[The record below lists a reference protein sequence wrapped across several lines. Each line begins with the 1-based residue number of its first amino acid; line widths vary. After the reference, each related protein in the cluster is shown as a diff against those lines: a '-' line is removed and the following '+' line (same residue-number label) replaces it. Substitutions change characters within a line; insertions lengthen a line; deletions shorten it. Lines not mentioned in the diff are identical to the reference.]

1 MAETA
6 ANATEGLAP
15 EERLRFD
22 AMLVEQRFADRQILL
37 EEGQPAPGLL
47 LLRAGT
53 VLVNKRDM
61 GGNEQLIIELR
72 APAVLGELELLTGDL
87 CNTTVVAKGGAVASL
102 LPAATF
108 GRLLDDYRGYFT
120 EQERKRTLRFDTSL
134 PPQSGRNAHSWQRL
148 LEVVG
153 NR

>member
-108 GRLLDDYRGYFT
+108 GRLLD
-120 EQERKRTLRFDTSL
+120 ERDAVAVRILRNL
-134 PPQSGRNAHSWQRL
+134 ARVLGRKLSSSN
-148 LEVVG
+148 EVYADLAIWG
-153 NR
+153 R